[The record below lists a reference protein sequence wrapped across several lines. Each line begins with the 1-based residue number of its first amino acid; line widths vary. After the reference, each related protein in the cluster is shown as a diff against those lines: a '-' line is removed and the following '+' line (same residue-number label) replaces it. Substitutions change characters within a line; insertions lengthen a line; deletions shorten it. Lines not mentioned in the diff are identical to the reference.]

1 MLGTG
6 VMKHQPLPIPT
17 VYRERQVPKLLQKVV
32 TLFTPE
38 ADCLQLSS
46 QLGHHHHDHH
56 YHLFFQTAL
65 LRYSF
70 LLLFSLSLVQ
80 FLTTPWT
87 IALQAPLSMR
97 FPRQEY

>member
-6 VMKHQPLPIPT
+6 VMGLQPLPIPT
-17 VYRERQVPKLLQKVV
+17 VYRERQLPELQQKVV

-46 QLGHHHHDHH
+46 QLDHRHHDHH
-56 YHLFFQTAL
+56 HHLFFQTAL

-80 FLTTPWT
+80 FFATPWT
-87 IALQAPLSMR
+87 IARQAPLSMR